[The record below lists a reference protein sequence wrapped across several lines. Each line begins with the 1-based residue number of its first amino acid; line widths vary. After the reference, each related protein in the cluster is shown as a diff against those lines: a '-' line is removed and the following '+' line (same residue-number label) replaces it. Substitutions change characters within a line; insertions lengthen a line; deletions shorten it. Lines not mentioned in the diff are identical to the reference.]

1 MAFVIPMTLLVL
13 FGWVLTLDVKHLTMV
28 VYDQDR
34 TQTSR
39 ELIAGF
45 SRSGYFDIVQAAQ
58 DLREVERAVDRG
70 RAQVALVVPRD
81 FSRDLERGQRVPL
94 QVIVDGSDSNVATI
108 ALAYAET
115 IVGAYSERVAVA
127 FGARPGPPALESRLR
142 VWYNADLES
151 RNFIVP
157 GLIAVIMMVIAA
169 MLTSLTVAR
178 EWERG
183 TMEQLIAT
191 PIRVPELVIGKLLPY
206 LAIGLLDVAM
216 CAVLSVWVFG
226 VPFRGS
232 VLVLASLT
240 VPFLVGVLSLG
251 LLISIRARTQLLASQ
266 VAMLATLLPAL
277 MLSGFSAP
285 IENMPPWLQAVTYA
299 VPARYY
305 VSALK
310 ALFLKGVGAGV
321 LAAQQTVL
329 AVFAVVV
336 TGLAVRAFRKRL
348 D

>member
-13 FGWVLTLDVKHLTMV
+13 FGWVLTLDVKHLTTI

-34 TQTSR
+34 TQASR

-45 SRSGYFDIVQAAQ
+45 SRSGYFDVVGVAQ

-81 FSRDLERGQRVPL
+81 FARDLERGERVSL

-108 ALAYAET
+108 ALAYIET
-115 IVGAYSERVAVA
+115 IVGGYSERVAA
-127 FGARPGPPALESRLR
+127 SLGARSRPPALESRLR

-206 LAIGLLDVAM
+206 LAIGFLDVAL
-216 CAVLSVWVFG
+216 CALVSVRVFG

-232 VLVLASLT
+232 VLVLASLSGT
-240 VPFLVGVLSLG
+240 FLVGVLSLG

-277 MLSGFSAP
+277 MLSGFGAP
-285 IENMPPWLQAVTYA
+285 IENMPGWLQALTYF

-305 VSALK
+305 VTALK
-310 ALFLKGVGAGV
+310 AVFLKGVGVGV
-321 LAAQQTVL
+321 LATEQAFL
-329 AVFAVVV
+329 AVFAVAV
-336 TGLAVRAFRKRL
+336 TALAMRAFRKRL
-348 D
+348 E